1 MATVDFYK
9 IYIPKEKEAQLPSS
23 FVSIEQCFKQLIA
36 NTKTFIDDYERD
48 FYNFK
53 ALKNNHIGGIFRKV
67 RTGEP
72 ITVGKTGTKGRD
84 IKLNADEGKFETN
97 HLVYFADKDIIA
109 YIRNQHGNHYKRL
122 EKCLRDA
129 FGSPVCL
136 TQILSKGSI
145 DSILEYRSVVKI
157 DVAFPVKST
166 VINSHNSNDWGA
178 ATLDSLL
185 GSGADTISFQA
196 NINLNKKQHGTIK
209 NAKSVLK
216 NALSS
221 GAVKAKIL
229 VEDLDGEREPID
241 LIADKIKY
249 QDDGYNYAKENLPDK
264 DVYDF
269 LVKAY
274 LGKLD
279 EINEVF

>member
-9 IYIPKEKEAQLPSS
+9 VYIPKDKTDQLPSG
-23 FVSIEQCFKQLIA
+23 FVSIEECFKQLIA
-36 NTKTFIDDYERD
+36 NTRIFRDDYERD

-129 FGSPVCL
+129 FGAPVCL

-145 DSILEYRSVVKI
+145 DSILEHRSVVKI

-166 VINSHNSNDWGA
+166 VMSSHNNSWSN
-178 ATLDSLL
+178 ATLEGLL
-185 GSGADTISFQA
+185 SSGADMVSFQA
-196 NINLNKKQHGTIK
+196 NINLNQKQHGAIK
-209 NAKSVLK
+209 NAKSVLQ
-216 NALSS
+216 NAISS

-229 VEDLDGEREPID
+229 VEDMDGEREPID

-249 QDDGYNYAKENLPDK
+249 QDDGYNYAKANLPDQ

-274 LGKLD
+274 VGKLD
-279 EINEVF
+279 EIDEVC